1 MWDLV
6 NGIRWGLGSYY
17 FSFNFSLKK
26 KKQFFAKE
34 QIVFIVS
41 IKQSKK
47 FGICRFCGA
56 RVKIENMA
64 AHERRVHPGLDSKEK
79 EESSHEEEREIE
91 PKGEEEIGALCRNAS
106 KLLQRG
112 AITEAIKK
120 FERVLKF
127 DPDNYGAWNDL
138 GLARGEQGNKRKAL
152 EAFDKC
158 IDLKP
163 DLGCAWVNKAQ
174 LLLSSG
180 KKDEALRCYDE
191 ALKCDDKIIQAWY
204 NKGGILAS
212 IGRFEDA
219 LRCFDAALA
228 LNDEYY
234 MAWMSK
240 GLVLL
245 SRGEEEEGERCLGKA
260 YSLNPAY
267 AWKALAGTITGK
279 DIGHASGMRA
289 KKKKEG

>member
-1 MWDLV
+1 MK
-6 NGIRWGLGSYY
+6 R
-17 FSFNFSLKK
+17 
-26 KKQFFAKE
+26 
-34 QIVFIVS
+34 
-41 IKQSKK
+41 SKK

-64 AHERRVHPGLDSKEK
+64 AHERKVHPGLDSKEK
-79 EESSHEEEREIE
+79 EESSYEEREIE
-91 PKGEEEIGALCRNAS
+91 LKEDEIRALCRKAS

-112 AITEAIKK
+112 SITEAIKK

-138 GLARGEQGNKRKAL
+138 GLAWKEQGNKRKAL

-158 IDLKP
+158 LELKP

-191 ALKCDDKIIQAWY
+191 ALKYDDKIIQAWY

-212 IGRFEDA
+212 MGLDEEA

-240 GLVLL
+240 GLVLMSL
-245 SRGEEEEGERCLGKA
+245 GEEEEGERCLEKA

-267 AWKALAGTITGK
+267 AWQALAGTITGK

-289 KKKKEG
+289 KIKKLQITSTKTQTKSKS